1 MSGGTGPIVIQD
13 MLVTSLAPMLQE
25 LTQWRLLLLDPHV
38 LSLLAQVISLKESAG
53 NVAIIPFR
61 PFRP

>member
-61 PFRP
+61 LFRP

>member
-53 NVAIIPFR
+53 NVAIIPL
-61 PFRP
+61 